1 MRELTPALGPYSHF
15 KCYDSLVFASGQI
28 PIDADGKVYS
38 DVPIDVQTRL
48 ALENLSAVFE
58 AAGASLEKALKVNIY
73 LRCLDD
79 FAAMNV
85 TGVQTCALPIWCRGW
100 LTASPSRSTASPICK
115 KDIARRKRVNIHL
128 KGENH

>member
-58 AAGASLEKALKVNIY
+58 AAGASLEKALK
-73 LRCLDD
+73 
-79 FAAMNV
+79 
-85 TGVQTCALPIWCRGW
+85 
-100 LTASPSRSTASPICK
+100 ASPSRSTASPICK

>member
-48 ALENLSAVFE
+48 ALENLSAVF
-58 AAGASLEKALKVNIY
+58 
-73 LRCLDD
+73 
-79 FAAMNV
+79 
-85 TGVQTCALPIWCRGW
+85 
-100 LTASPSRSTASPICK
+100 
-115 KDIARRKRVNIHL
+115 
-128 KGENH
+128 